1 MRLLAC
7 RTFATL
13 GLASSS
19 RWQGGPSLARSLSTA
34 SPPEPPS
41 DILDSDSEKRPRS
54 VAGSKSPRPL
64 RPPSRPSRPSSTTR
78 TRTAATTTTTDSVRS
93 SAKPSAAPRPP
104 RSSGEEAPSHGNRK
118 RSLLQPYELSRRLIT
133 LCESGDV
140 DLAVTTLQRAPRNA
154 QNIKVWNTLVQKCMD
169 AKKYKL
175 AYKVFIDVRP
185 TIRHHATFVISLLVL
200 VLSLAD
206 WAGWVRVC
214 TDETSRFHAERQDVC
229 HNDERLCH
237 R

>member
-34 SPPEPPS
+34 SPSESPS
-41 DILDSDSEKRPRS
+41 DTLDSDSEKRPRS
-54 VAGSKSPRPL
+54 VAGPKSPR
-64 RPPSRPSRPSSTTR
+64 SRPSTAR
-78 TRTAATTTTTDSVRS
+78 TRTAATDSVRS
-93 SAKPSAAPRPP
+93 AKFSAAPRPP
-104 RSSGEEAPSHGNRK
+104 RSSAEEAPSHGNRK

-185 TIRHHATFVISLLVL
+185 TLVIMPLPSYPFRCWCQVWLTG
-200 VLSLAD
+200 LA
-206 WAGWVRVC
+206 G
-214 TDETSRFHAERQDVC
+214 FM
-229 HNDERLCH
+229 LC

>member
-34 SPPEPPS
+34 SPREPPS
-41 DILDSDSEKRPRS
+41 DILDSDSEKQPRS
-54 VAGSKSPRPL
+54 VAGPKSPRP
-64 RPPSRPSRPSSTTR
+64 RPPSRPSRPSTAS
-78 TRTAATTTTTDSVRS
+78 TRTAATDSVRS
-93 SAKPSAAPRPP
+93 VKPSAAPRPP
-104 RSSGEEAPSHGNRK
+104 RSSAEEAPSHGNRK

-154 QNIKVWNTLVQKCMD
+154 QNIKVWNTLVQQCMD

-175 AYKVFIDVRP
+175 AYKVFIDVCP
-185 TIRHHATFVISLLVL
+185 TLVIMPLPSYPF
-200 VLSLAD
+200 
-206 WAGWVRVC
+206 WCWC
-214 TDETSRFHAERQDVC
+214 
-229 HNDERLCH
+229 
-237 R
+237 